1 MITEAKLEEM
11 INQAKTSTK
20 QRKFKQSIEMIIVFK
35 DIDVKKGFALN
46 EVVQL
51 PKTSSPAT
59 VCIMA
64 TGDMGQKAKEAKA
77 DAVVGSEE
85 LDRFAANKRAS
96 RKFINKYDFFLAD
109 TQIMPVVG
117 KVLGQLL
124 GPRGKMPTPVP
135 FNASIES
142 FLQRF
147 RASQIL
153 PLRKAFK
160 GEVEFVCVKDKV
172 AQKALEKLNIAG
184 IKGISEELT
193 GQCLFLFTN
202 MSPFKLNVLLLK
214 NKIMMAARGGDIASV
229 DIVVPAKN
237 TGIAPGPMLTEF
249 KEAGIPTKIDQGTIW
264 IQKDTTPVKKGEAIN
279 EKLAALLG
287 KLDIKPVE
295 AGISL
300 YTALEEGLKYA
311 AEEMIV
317 DVAKIRNA
325 FTQFHQEAISLSIEA
340 AYVTAENINQILSK
354 AAQSARSVS
363 VESGFMTDETKEQI
377 LQKAHS
383 QANALSTKAKDYTAS

>member
-1 MITEAKLEEM
+1 MHENRTIYPKRKTQMYQQLLE
-11 INQAKTSTK
+11 IPKKYKVIAL
-20 QRKFKQSIEMIIVFK
+20 
-35 DIDVKKGFALN
+35 VK
-46 EVVQL
+46 
-51 PKTSSPAT
+51 
-59 VCIMA
+59 
-64 TGDMGQKAKEAKA
+64 
-77 DAVVGSEE
+77 
-85 LDRFAANKRAS
+85 
-96 RKFINKYDFFLAD
+96 INK
-109 TQIMPVVG
+109 V
-117 KVLGQLL
+117 
-124 GPRGKMPTPVP
+124 
-135 FNASIES
+135 
-142 FLQRF
+142 

-153 PLRKAFK
+153 PLRKALK
-160 GEVEFVCVKDKV
+160 GEVEFVCVKDRI
-172 AQKALEKLNIAG
+172 AQKALEKLNIPG

-193 GQCLFLFTN
+193 GQCLFIFTN
-202 MSPFKLNVLLLK
+202 MSPFKLNVLLAK

-311 AEEMIV
+311 AEELIV
-317 DVAKIRNA
+317 DVAKVRNA

-340 AYVTAENINQILSK
+340 AYVTADNINQILSK

-377 LQKAHS
+377 LQKAHG
-383 QANALSTKAKDYTAS
+383 QAKALSTKAKDYAAS

>member
-1 MITEAKLEEM
+1 MHEKRTIYPKRKTQMYQQLLE
-11 INQAKTSTK
+11 IPKKYKVIAL
-20 QRKFKQSIEMIIVFK
+20 
-35 DIDVKKGFALN
+35 VK
-46 EVVQL
+46 
-51 PKTSSPAT
+51 
-59 VCIMA
+59 
-64 TGDMGQKAKEAKA
+64 
-77 DAVVGSEE
+77 
-85 LDRFAANKRAS
+85 
-96 RKFINKYDFFLAD
+96 INK
-109 TQIMPVVG
+109 V
-117 KVLGQLL
+117 
-124 GPRGKMPTPVP
+124 
-135 FNASIES
+135 
-142 FLQRF
+142 

-153 PLRKAFK
+153 PLRKALK
-160 GEVEFVCVKDKV
+160 GEVEFVCVKDRI
-172 AQKALEKLNIAG
+172 AQKALEKLNIPG

-193 GQCLFLFTN
+193 GQCLFIFTN
-202 MSPFKLNVLLLK
+202 MSPFKLNVLLAK

-311 AEEMIV
+311 AEELIV

-340 AYVTAENINQILSK
+340 AYVTADNINQILSK

-377 LQKAHS
+377 LQKAHG
-383 QANALSTKAKDYTAS
+383 QAKALSTKAKDYAVS

>member
-1 MITEAKLEEM
+1 MHENRTTYPKRKTQMYQQLLE
-11 INQAKTSTK
+11 IPKKYKVIAL
-20 QRKFKQSIEMIIVFK
+20 
-35 DIDVKKGFALN
+35 VK
-46 EVVQL
+46 
-51 PKTSSPAT
+51 
-59 VCIMA
+59 
-64 TGDMGQKAKEAKA
+64 
-77 DAVVGSEE
+77 
-85 LDRFAANKRAS
+85 
-96 RKFINKYDFFLAD
+96 INK
-109 TQIMPVVG
+109 V
-117 KVLGQLL
+117 
-124 GPRGKMPTPVP
+124 
-135 FNASIES
+135 
-142 FLQRF
+142 

-153 PLRKAFK
+153 PLRKALK
-160 GEVEFVCVKDKV
+160 GEVEFICVKDRI
-172 AQKALEKLNIAG
+172 AQKALEKLNIPG

-193 GQCLFLFTN
+193 GQCLFIFTN
-202 MSPFKLNVLLLK
+202 MSPFKLNVLLAK

-311 AEEMIV
+311 AEELIV

-340 AYVTAENINQILSK
+340 AYVTADNINQILSK

-377 LQKAHS
+377 LQKAHG
-383 QANALSTKAKDYTAS
+383 QAKALSTKAKDYAAS

>member
-1 MITEAKLEEM
+1 MHENRTAYPKRKTQMYQQLLE
-11 INQAKTSTK
+11 IPKKYKVIAL
-20 QRKFKQSIEMIIVFK
+20 
-35 DIDVKKGFALN
+35 VK
-46 EVVQL
+46 
-51 PKTSSPAT
+51 
-59 VCIMA
+59 
-64 TGDMGQKAKEAKA
+64 
-77 DAVVGSEE
+77 
-85 LDRFAANKRAS
+85 
-96 RKFINKYDFFLAD
+96 INK
-109 TQIMPVVG
+109 V
-117 KVLGQLL
+117 
-124 GPRGKMPTPVP
+124 
-135 FNASIES
+135 
-142 FLQRF
+142 

-153 PLRKAFK
+153 PLRKALK
-160 GEVEFVCVKDKV
+160 GEVEFVCVKDRV
-172 AQKALEKLNIAG
+172 AQKALEKLDIPG

-193 GQCLFLFTN
+193 GQCLFIFTN
-202 MSPFKLNVLLLK
+202 MSPFKLNVLLAK

-229 DIVVPAKN
+229 DIIVPAKN

-300 YTALEEGLKYA
+300 YTALEDGLKYA

-317 DVAKIRNA
+317 DVAKIRNEFA
-325 FTQFHQEAISLSIEA
+325 QFHQEAISLSIEA

-363 VESGFMTDETKEQI
+363 IESGFMTDETKEQI

-383 QANALSTKAKDYTAS
+383 QAKSLSTKAKNYTAS